1 MKAFWLCFIPLFVS
15 VDPVGILPLFLG
27 MTRHTGRERVRAI
40 ILQSLVTA
48 LLVSL
53 AFFLIGKAV
62 LNVLNI
68 TIGDFMIAGG
78 VLLFALS
85 IGEMASPGKPEAAGE
100 AEEVGVVP
108 LGVPLLAGPAVFT
121 AGMLLIDQYGFA
133 VTASA
138 LALNILITGVLLWF
152 ASAFRR
158 MLGDTGA
165 RIISKLAALLL
176 ASFGVMM
183 VRKGILQFFTGH

>member
-1 MKAFWLCFIPLFVS
+1 
-15 VDPVGILPLFLG
+15 
-27 MTRHTGRERVRAI
+27 
-40 ILQSLVTA
+40 
-48 LLVSL
+48 
-53 AFFLIGKAV
+53 
-62 LNVLNI
+62 
-68 TIGDFMIAGG
+68 MIAGG

-85 IGEMASPGKPEAAGE
+85 IGEMASPGKPEAAGDT
-100 AEEVGVVP
+100 EEVGVVP

-121 AGMLLIDQYGFA
+121 AGMLLMDQYGFA

-176 ASFGVMM
+176 AAFGVMM
-183 VRKGILQFFTGH
+183 VRKGILQFFAGH